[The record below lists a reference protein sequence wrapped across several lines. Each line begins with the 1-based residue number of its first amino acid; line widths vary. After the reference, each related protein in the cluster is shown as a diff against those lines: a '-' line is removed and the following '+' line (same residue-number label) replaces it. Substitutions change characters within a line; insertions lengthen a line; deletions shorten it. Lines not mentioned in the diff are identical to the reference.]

1 MDKERKERN
10 LELEAE
16 EYLKTELVAN
26 GKLTP
31 YGEKRYE
38 EYLED
43 SKEWFYDEEQGKW
56 IHV

>member
-1 MDKERKERN
+1 MDKERKEKS
-10 LELEAE
+10 LELEE
-16 EYLKTELVAN
+16 KEHWNTEIVAN

-31 YGEKRYE
+31 YGEKKYK
-38 EYLED
+38 EYIED